1 LDAGRA
7 VERYERFFRE
17 AEPML
22 RRVAFVYTAN
32 SEQAHD
38 LAQETL
44 IRAWQHWSKVANH
57 PHPDAWCRTVLR
69 NLATSGFR
77 RTRLER
83 AHAATRVEPVPE
95 PSADSLGVFAA
106 VRRLPRNQQHA
117 VVLHDVLGYTTGEI
131 AVELEVPAGTVRSW
145 LSRAHQRLA
154 VELGE
159 GRPDVVRRPS
169 T

>member
-22 RRVAFVYTAN
+22 RRVAFVYTGN
-32 SEQAHD
+32 SE
-38 LAQETL
+38 
-44 IRAWQHWSKVANH
+44 QHWSKVANH